1 MNTTLPDSSRV
12 WIYQSQTEIAKDV
25 QESLQRDMKLFVS
38 NWANHGKGLHGDSFI
53 LENYFIILVVDESK
67 INASGCSIDS
77 STRFLKEME
86 KKYNLSLMNRLQV
99 LTELNGKKEIV
110 HYSDIQDNPDRL
122 IYNPLISTLG
132 ELRNNWKI
140 KVTDFS

>member
-25 QESLQRDMKLFVS
+25 QESLQRDMNLFVS

-53 LENYFIILVVDESK
+53 LENYFIVLVVDESK

-77 STRFLKEME
+77 STRFIKEME
-86 KKYNLSLMNRLQV
+86 KKYNLDLLNRLKV
-99 LTELNGKKEIV
+99 LTELNGEKEIINF
-110 HYSDIQDNPDRL
+110 SDVKENTERMIFNPMIQ
-122 IYNPLISTLG
+122 TLG
-132 ELRNNWKI
+132 ELKNQWKI
-140 KVTDFS
+140 KVTEL